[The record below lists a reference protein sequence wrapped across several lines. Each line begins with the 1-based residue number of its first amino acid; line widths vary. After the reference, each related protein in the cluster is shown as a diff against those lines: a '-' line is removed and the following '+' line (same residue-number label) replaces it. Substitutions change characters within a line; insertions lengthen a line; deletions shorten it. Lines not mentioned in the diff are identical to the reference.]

1 MNDNAQSDFELLES
15 LRNEHRDL
23 DAAIY
28 ALENLPMVDR
38 IQIQRIKK
46 RKLSLKEKIDFLE
59 DQMMPDIIA

>member
-1 MNDNAQSDFELLES
+1 MNDNGQSDLELLES
-15 LRNEHRDL
+15 LRDEHRDL

-46 RKLSLKEKIDFLE
+46 RKLSLKEKIDFIE
-59 DQMMPDIIA
+59 DEMMPDIIA